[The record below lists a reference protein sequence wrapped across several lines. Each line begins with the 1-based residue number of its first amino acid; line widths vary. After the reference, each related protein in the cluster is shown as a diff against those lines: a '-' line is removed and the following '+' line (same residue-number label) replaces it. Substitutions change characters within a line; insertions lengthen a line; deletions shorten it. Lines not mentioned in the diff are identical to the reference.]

1 MDVYNELV
9 KLRHDPVAFE
19 KRRQE
24 ILDAELKD
32 DVKRKQL
39 QWQIEGELRKFKNP
53 VARYN
58 KMIELFW
65 SGFSTFNNTLK
76 GFGGVD

>member
-24 ILDAELKD
+24 ILDEVLKD
-32 DVKRKQL
+32 DVKGRQQ
-39 QWQIEGELRKFKNP
+39 QWRIEGELRKLKNP

-65 SGFSTFNNTLK
+65 SGFFTFNNTLK
-76 GFGGVD
+76 RFDVVN